1 MSVFLRRVLIIG
13 VIAVVP
19 APGIAFAQMRVSVGA
34 GAGIAGSTD
43 ASLSEGRTAPVVM
56 GQVAA
61 MAAVVGIGA
70 EVDGWRNGTSS
81 VLIASGDLQ
90 FRVPSTPLFVK
101 LGAGAGRGD
110 PDGKGTITGTAGHI
124 GAAYDIRLSATRAL
138 SLFGNAFL
146 VYAPSRSFQM
156 VDGGL
161 AITWR

>member
-1 MSVFLRRVLIIG
+1 MPVFIRRMLIVGIL
-13 VIAVVP
+13 AVAPV
-19 APGIAFAQMRVSVGA
+19 PGIASAQMRVSVGA

-43 ASLSEGRTAPVVM
+43 ASLSEGHTATSVM

-61 MAAVVGIGA
+61 MATLVGIGA

-81 VLIASGDLQ
+81 VLIASVDLNL
-90 FRVPSTPLFVK
+90 RVPLTPLFVK

-124 GAAYDIRLSATRAL
+124 GAAYDIGLSATRAL
-138 SLFGNAFL
+138 TLFGNAFL
-146 VYAPSRSFQM
+146 VYAPSRSLQM
-156 VDGGL
+156 VDGGI

>member
-13 VIAVVP
+13 VIAVV
-19 APGIAFAQMRVSVGA
+19 AVPGSALAQMRVSVGA

-56 GQVAA
+56 GQVTA

-110 PDGKGTITGTAGHI
+110 PDGKGTITGTAGHV
-124 GAAYDIRLSATRAL
+124 GAAYDIGLSATRAVTV
-138 SLFGNAFL
+138 FGNAFL
-146 VYAPSRSFQM
+146 VYAPARSFQM

>member
-13 VIAVVP
+13 VIAVV
-19 APGIAFAQMRVSVGA
+19 AVPGSAFAQMRVSVGA

-70 EVDGWRNGTSS
+70 EVDGWRSGASS

-90 FRVPSTPLFVK
+90 FHVPSTPLF
-101 LGAGAGRGD
+101 
-110 PDGKGTITGTAGHI
+110 
-124 GAAYDIRLSATRAL
+124 
-138 SLFGNAFL
+138 
-146 VYAPSRSFQM
+146 
-156 VDGGL
+156 
-161 AITWR
+161 